1 MYPQGI
7 DPAKKA
13 IRKVKIIIVILRML
27 KILIHPLYVFLVNIL
42 YRNTLRITNIDEKLK
57 QSFKIFIYPETL
69 FFILKSL

>member
-13 IRKVKIIIVILRML
+13 IKNDKII
-27 KILIHPLYVFLVNIL
+27 ILIHPLYVFLVNIL